1 MHGTDHVFRFLF
13 LMLVHISC
21 LCGDKLEGNTLAL
34 MEVTVGVDSFL
45 FYGLQCDLSFSLL

>member
-1 MHGTDHVFRFLF
+1 
-13 LMLVHISC
+13 MLVHISC